1 MMGRRR
7 MRTHAGC
14 SHQRSVPA
22 KTGISLTRI
31 GFGKILLRRARPL
44 LLAPLFGAF
53 HAAIAQK
60 ESPPENPA
68 LQSIEVLI
76 QQSRLAEA
84 KTAALD
90 FLDKNPS
97 SATGY
102 NLLGVI
108 EAQQRDF
115 DDAASSLEK
124 SLQITPHSAEPHNNL
139 GNVYVA
145 EKKLDL
151 AEGEFRSA
159 LRIEPANSNA
169 NYNLGVL
176 LLARNDAAGAIPLFL
191 RVHPQ
196 TPALRLNLVRAYL
209 QAKQSAGAL
218 SVASELS
225 RENPRDLQIHVTL
238 GVLLASASQYK
249 PAELELEKADVLKPE
264 DFDIL
269 FDLGQAYL
277 RDSQYRQAEFQLNRA
292 LKLRPDSPETLYF
305 LAQTYQNESRPLDA
319 LELLT
324 RAHRLAPENTD
335 VILLMAQAAMSQRY
349 FEDAIPLLEQ
359 GLRIAPQRTDL
370 RSALGESYFK
380 SDKVDKAIDQ
390 FDQVIKTVPTARAY
404 SFLGLSHLTLGRFD
418 EAKQD
423 FQNGLKLE
431 PRNNYCLFNLGY
443 IAERQGD
450 SAQAQATFEKV
461 LRADPDFPDA
471 LLELSNLDIQAKKYL
486 EAETLLKRY
495 IRVSRSPA
503 SGYYKLATAERAL
516 HQNDAAS
523 KDLAQFQ
530 LLSKNGPADS
540 YLYEHLFEYLDS
552 RSKLAAPARNQLD
565 LDDLIDENRRHPDQS
580 EILYLLAAAYL
591 KNGRLEDAEH
601 TIEQLDTVAAGDFR
615 TLTGAGVLL
624 ARYRLY
630 DAAIQHFEAALKL
643 SPGNDEIEFDLADAY
658 FRKGAYSQALD
669 AAQQVS
675 AEGQADDS
683 YLSLLGDIYAHQ
695 GQSAR
700 AEEIFRNAV
709 ARNPDNDQDYLS
721 LALLDLREKNL
732 SEAKQVL
739 LKGQARV
746 PASGKILWGLGLT
759 SALEGN
765 TPAAAGQ
772 LERAVDLL
780 PEWPGSYSTLGV
792 FYFETGQIA
801 KAKEVLE
808 RFRNSN
814 AGGLDISRIEQA
826 LEEAPQATS
835 GANEPLAAA
844 DRQRL
849 LQLALTLADRTL

>member
-1 MMGRRR
+1 MA
-7 MRTHAGC
+7 RTL
-14 SHQRSVPA
+14 
-22 KTGISLTRI
+22 LTRL
-31 GFGKILLRRARPL
+31 GFGGVFLGRVWL
-44 LLAPLFGAF
+44 LLVLLSSAF
-53 HAAIAQK
+53 SAAIAQK
-60 ESPPENPA
+60 VSPPENPA
-68 LQSIEVLI
+68 LRSIEALI
-76 QQSRLAEA
+76 QQGRLAEA

-90 FLDKNPS
+90 FVGQNPS

-115 DDAASSLEK
+115 DDAISSLQKAAHLEP
-124 SLQITPHSAEPHNNL
+124 QSAEPHNNL

-151 AEGEFRSA
+151 AEGEFRAA
-159 LRIEPANSNA
+159 LRLEPANSNA

-209 QAKQSAGAL
+209 QAKRTAEAL
-218 SVASELS
+218 SLASELS
-225 RENPRDLQIHVTL
+225 RENPRDLQTHVTL
-238 GVLLASASQYK
+238 GVLLASAGQYK
-249 PAELELEKADVLKPE
+249 PAELELEKADVLKPGN
-264 DFDIL
+264 FDIL
-269 FDLGQAYL
+269 FDLGQAYF
-277 RDSQYRQAEFQLNRA
+277 RDGQYHQAELQLNQA
-292 LKLRPDSPETLYF
+292 VQLEPDSPEALYF
-305 LAQTYQNESRPLDA
+305 LAKTYQNESRSLNA

-335 VILLMAQAAMSQRY
+335 ILLLMAQAAMSQRY
-349 FEDAIPLLEQ
+349 FEDAIPLLEE
-359 GLRIAPQRTDL
+359 GVRIAPQRVDL

-380 SDKVDKAIDQ
+380 SDKVDKAIEQ
-390 FDQVIKTVPTARAY
+390 LDQVVRTAPTARAY
-404 SFLGLSHLTLGRFD
+404 SFLGLSHISLGRFD
-418 EAKQD
+418 DARRD

-443 IAERQGD
+443 IAELQGN
-450 SAQAQATFEKV
+450 SAEAEATFRKV
-461 LRADPDFPDA
+461 LLADPDFPDA
-471 LLELSNLDIQAKKYL
+471 LLELSSLYILAKRYSD
-486 EAETLLKRY
+486 AELLLKRY
-495 IRVSRSPA
+495 VRVSQNA
-503 SGYYKLATAERAL
+503 ATGYYKLATVERAL
-516 HQNDAAS
+516 HQNEAAQ

-530 LLSKNGPADS
+530 LLSKSAPAN
-540 YLYEHLFEYLDS
+540 YMYEHLFEYLDQ
-552 RSKLAAPARNQLD
+552 RSKLDAPARNQLD
-565 LDDLIDENRRHPDQS
+565 LDDLIDENRKHPDQS

-591 KNGRLEDAEH
+591 KSGRLEDAEN
-601 TIEQLDTVAAGDFR
+601 TIGQLDAVAASDFR

-630 DAAIQHFEAALKL
+630 DAAIQHFEAALKI
-643 SPGNDEIEFDLADAY
+643 SPANDEIEFDLADAY
-658 FRKGAYSQALD
+658 FRKGAYSQALE

-675 AEGQADDS
+675 TRGQTDNS
-683 YLSLLGDIYAHQ
+683 YLALLGDIYAHLGQ
-695 GQSAR
+695 GAR
-700 AEEIFRNAV
+700 AEEIFRDAV

-721 LALLDLREKNL
+721 LALLDLRENNL
-732 SEAKQVL
+732 AEAKQVL

-746 PASGKILWGLGLT
+746 PASGKILWGLGLI

-826 LEEAPQATS
+826 LDKAPQLPS
-835 GANEPLAAA
+835 NANEPLAAA